1 MVSTTSNSRRKSFC
15 QSKSVFALHRN
26 SNAEQIFSFQKTQT
40 TFRVALCDSFNTPV
54 AIDALRD
61 LVSKANVYLN
71 SRGKPLNTR
80 LVQSIAQWVGEMLRM
95 FGLGEGERKELGWG
109 QVESSEGNSNVCH

>member
-1 MVSTTSNSRRKSFC
+1 
-15 QSKSVFALHRN
+15 
-26 SNAEQIFSFQKTQT
+26 
-40 TFRVALCDSFNTPV
+40 
-54 AIDALRD
+54 
-61 LVSKANVYLN
+61 VYLN

-109 QVESSEGNSNVCH
+109 QVESSEGSSNVCH